1 MGKGVTSIRPFD
13 VSGTGRRNNEDYN
26 GMEMRIYPKW
36 CGALNEEAVENR
48 NKKLLLCRDMWII

>member
-26 GMEMRIYPKW
+26 GMEMRIYPK
-36 CGALNEEAVENR
+36 
-48 NKKLLLCRDMWII
+48 